1 MRKPSARPC
10 LYTSEAAEGHV
21 TRRIA
26 IKFVSRGGRPP
37 LGRLG
42 IAIKVAQTAETTLR
56 IDIGRWQ
63 VGPMKHLPRR
73 EWSRSATAL
82 HPRKHI

>member
-26 IKFVSRGGRPP
+26 IKFVSRGGCWMLCR
-37 LGRLG
+37 RG
-42 IAIKVAQTAETTLR
+42 IVINVAQTAEAT
-56 IDIGRWQ
+56 
-63 VGPMKHLPRR
+63 PRR
-73 EWSRSATAL
+73 QYWRC
-82 HPRKHI
+82 